1 MRTRELTIGSMLC
14 ACAILLH
21 MLESMI
27 PLPIAIPFFRL
38 GFANIA
44 GLIALYLY
52 GPKMMFSVNFIRVL
66 IASLIRG
73 TLFSTGFYLSI
84 SGVFCASMIAMLAYR
99 SKIFTVY
106 GVSMLSGVFHA
117 VGQMIAVT
125 FIYQQ
130 FFMTALL
137 PMLNLAAVASG
148 YLIGMLSDQVLKRW
162 KGRLE

>member
-1 MRTRELTIGSMLC
+1 MKTRELTIGSMLC
-14 ACAILLH
+14 ACAIILH

-27 PLPIAIPFFRL
+27 PLPIGIPFFRL

-52 GPKMMFSVNFIRVL
+52 GPKMTFSVNFIRVFF
-66 IASLIRG
+66 ASLLRG
-73 TLFSTGFYLSI
+73 TLFSTGFYLSL
-84 SGVFCASMIAMLAYR
+84 SGVFCATVIACIVYR

-106 GVSMLSGVFHA
+106 GISMLSGVFHA

-130 FFMTALL
+130 FFMSALL
-137 PMLNLAAVASG
+137 PMLNLAALASG

>member
-1 MRTRELTIGSMLC
+1 MLC

-99 SKIFTVY
+99 TKIFTVY

-148 YLIGMLSDQVLKRW
+148 YLIGMLSYQVLKRW

>member
-73 TLFSTGFYLSI
+73 TLFSTGFYLSM

>member
-44 GLIALYLY
+44 GLIAVYMY